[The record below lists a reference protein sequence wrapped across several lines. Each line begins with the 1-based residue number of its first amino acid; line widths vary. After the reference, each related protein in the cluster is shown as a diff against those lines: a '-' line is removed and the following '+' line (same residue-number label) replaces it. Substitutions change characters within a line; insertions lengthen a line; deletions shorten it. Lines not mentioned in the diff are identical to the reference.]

1 MSGRGGPDAP
11 VLVVA
16 GATGTGK
23 STVCRWLGER
33 GAFVIEADRV
43 GHEILLDAAIRER
56 IAAVFGPEA
65 LDSEGH
71 VDRAALGRK
80 VFANADE
87 LAKLNAIVHPPL
99 VAEVERRIARLRR
112 SRAVTLI
119 VVDAALHFQFDPPL
133 PCDAVLMT
141 TADPREARRRIVE
154 RDGLSPEQAQAR
166 LDRQEAVSASLS
178 RADAV
183 LDTFR
188 PPAEVRDELL
198 ARVDELLDL
207 RLAESD
213 PPAALRAP
221 GEA

>member
-1 MSGRGGPDAP
+1 MSGLGGPDAP

-16 GATGTGK
+16 GTTGTGK
-23 STVCRWLGER
+23 STVCGWLAER

-43 GHEILLDAAIRER
+43 GHEVLLDPAIRGS
-56 IAAVFGPEA
+56 IADAFGDDV
-65 LDSEGH
+65 LDDEGQ

-80 VFANADE
+80 VFASPAE
-87 LAKLNAIVHPPL
+87 LAKLDAIVHPPL
-99 VAEVERRIARLRR
+99 VAEVERRIARLGR
-112 SRAVTLI
+112 SRAATLI

-133 PCDAVLMT
+133 ACDAVLMT
-141 TADPREARRRIVE
+141 TVEPAEARRRIMA
-154 RDGLSPEQAQAR
+154 RDGLTEAQAQDR
-166 LDRQEAVSASLS
+166 LDRQRAVSASLS

-188 PPAEVRDELL
+188 SSQEVRRELL

-213 PPAALRAP
+213 PPEALRGP
-221 GEA
+221 GLA